1 MGLDNGFYV
10 KSKKRKIT
18 RDMLPDII
26 NYPFEED
33 YYDGNVEIVYFRK
46 CWGIRNGVLD
56 ILGKRFASVDEYLFE
71 IDKPEQ
77 VLDIIGLFSYF
88 LDPNRW
94 EDEGNSIWSFEEI
107 RAQLIVSIINFAAIE
122 IFMKENPDV
131 YLEFYDSY

>member
-33 YYDGNVEIVYFRK
+33 YDGNVEIVYFRK

-56 ILGKRFASVDEYLFE
+56 ILDKRFASVDEYLFE

-77 VLDIIGLFSYF
+77 VLDIIGLLSYF

-94 EDEGNSIWSFEEI
+94 EDEGDSIWSFEEI
-107 RAQLIVSIINFAAIE
+107 RAQLIVSIINLAAIE
-122 IFMKENPDV
+122 IFMKENSDV

>member
-33 YYDGNVEIVYFRK
+33 YDGDIEIVYFRK

-56 ILGKRFASVDEYLFE
+56 ILGKHFSDEYLFE

-77 VLDIIGLFSYF
+77 VLDIIGLLSYF

-94 EDEGNSIWSFEEI
+94 EDEGDSIWSFKEI
-107 RAQLIVSIINFAAIE
+107 RAQLIVSIINLAAIE

>member
-1 MGLDNGFYV
+1 MGLDNGFCV

-26 NYPFEED
+26 NYPFEKD
-33 YYDGNVEIVYFRK
+33 YDGDIEIVYFRK

-56 ILGKRFASVDEYLFE
+56 ILGKRFSNADEYFFE

-77 VLDIIGLFSYF
+77 VLDIIGLLSYF

-94 EDEGNSIWSFEEI
+94 EDEGDSIWSFEEI
-107 RAQLIVSIINFAAIE
+107 RAQLIVSIINLAAIE

>member
-1 MGLDNGFYV
+1 MGLDNGFCV

-26 NYPFEED
+26 NYPFEKDYDED
-33 YYDGNVEIVYFRK
+33 VEIVYFRK

-56 ILGKRFASVDEYLFE
+56 ILGKRFSNDNEYFFE
-71 IDKPEQ
+71 IDI
-77 VLDIIGLFSYF
+77 LSYF

-94 EDEGNSIWSFEEI
+94 EDEGDSIWSFEEI
-107 RAQLIVSIINFAAIE
+107 RAQLIVSIINLAAIE